1 MHPGTCEIFLDTCFQ
16 NTVNI
21 QFQAVIKSEI
31 GSLLLRIVLIERSNF
46 YLISLVVFIITDYPL
61 WFSLTKYILFYLSLL
76 FNTLGSFSFPFRW
89 PSGSIL

>member
-1 MHPGTCEIFLDTCFQ
+1 MMHPGTCEIFLDTCFQ

-76 FNTLGSFSFPFRW
+76 FNTLGSFSFPFR
-89 PSGSIL
+89 